1 MANTSIVFL
10 DSFKLLHMQTRTQ
23 INHPIVFQ
31 SGTKPLTF
39 QRPTVD
45 LAQEAGTKFSHL
57 VRIVKPFFVTFF
69 LCLAAIIS
77 ANAQPVTLEPFTG
90 VKAGGILTIDL
101 VKGDTFQF
109 IVDGPEEI
117 ARSVS
122 ASIENNVLN
131 LDFHGSARNL
141 GRLRVIVVAPEFR
154 TLSANGL
161 AAFTNSGILITPEL
175 HVKGSGA
182 SNFRL
187 QVETPMLHTQ
197 LSGAS
202 VADLTGFAYNHNV
215 SLSGAAQLKAGG
227 LDTDSTRM
235 NLSGASTATVN
246 ARNVLTGSISGSSKF
261 ETVGIP
267 LVQDVEG
274 SGLPIATGENQSGD
288 SAEVATYS
296 FTVRMGDRKFRMTDD
311 GEVERPRRNRFHD
324 NWKGLELGINGYL
337 TPENS
342 FTMGAGFE
350 FLDLRYEKS
359 ISVNLNLFQQSVP
372 LIDNRLGMFSGIGLG
387 WNNYRLG
394 NDFLLSKGV
403 NQVSPIPVTEYGLR
417 KNKLTITW
425 INVPLMLE
433 YQTQDH
439 EGQQKFFVSAGLNVG
454 ARIGSY
460 TKQVYFS
467 NDDREKR
474 RTRDDFHLNPFRYDL
489 QLRMGYGKLGIF
501 ASYSLNTLFRDNR
514 GPELHPFAMG
524 LRLVNL

>member
-1 MANTSIVFL
+1 
-10 DSFKLLHMQTRTQ
+10 MQTKTQ
-23 INHPIVFQ
+23 TNHPIVFQ
-31 SGTKPLTF
+31 KGNIQLAF
-39 QRPTVD
+39 HRPTED
-45 LAQEAGTKFSHL
+45 LAQEARTKFSRL
-57 VRIVKPFFVTFF
+57 IRSAKSLYVAFFF
-69 LCLAAIIS
+69 CLAAIIS
-77 ANAQPVTLEPFTG
+77 ANAQPVSLEPFTG

-101 VKGDTFQF
+101 VKGDTFQL

-117 ARSVS
+117 ARAVS

-141 GRLRVIVVAPEFR
+141 GRLRVMVVAPEFR

-161 AAFTNSGILITPEL
+161 AAFTNSGILSTPEL
-175 HVKGSGA
+175 HLRGSGA

-215 SLSGAAQLKAGG
+215 NLSGAAQLKAGG

-235 NLSGASTATVN
+235 HLSGASNATVN
-246 ARNVLTGSISGSSKF
+246 ASNVLTGRISGSSKF
-261 ETVGIP
+261 STVGIP

-274 SGLPIATGENQSGD
+274 SGLPITTGENQARD
-288 SAEVATYS
+288 SAGVATHS
-296 FTVRMGDRKFRMTDD
+296 FSVRMGDRKFRMTDE
-311 GEVERPRRNRFHD
+311 GEAERPRKNRFQN
-324 NWKGLELGINGYL
+324 NWRGLELGINGYL
-337 TPENS
+337 TADNS

-350 FLDLRYEKS
+350 YLDLRYEKS
-359 ISVNLNLFQQSVP
+359 ISVNLNMFQQSVP
-372 LIDNRLGMFSGIGLG
+372 LIDNRLGMFSGIGIG

-394 NDFLLSKGV
+394 NDFLLVEEV
-403 NQVSPIPVTEYGLR
+403 NQVAPRSVTEPGLR

-439 EGQQKFFVSAGLNVG
+439 EGQQKFFVSAGLNIG
-454 ARIGSY
+454 ARIGSF
-460 TKQVYFS
+460 TKQVYFP
-467 NDDREKR
+467 NDDRERR
-474 RTRDDFHLNPFRYDL
+474 RTRDDFHLNPFRYDM
-489 QLRMGYGKLGIF
+489 QLRLGYGKLGIF

-514 GPELHPFAMG
+514 GPELHPFSMG